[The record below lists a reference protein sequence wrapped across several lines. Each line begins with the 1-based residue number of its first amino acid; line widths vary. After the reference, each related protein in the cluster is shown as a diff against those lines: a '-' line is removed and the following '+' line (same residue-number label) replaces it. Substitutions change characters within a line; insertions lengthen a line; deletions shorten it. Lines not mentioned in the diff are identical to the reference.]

1 MQSRKKESLVIV
13 ALVAALFVLA
23 ATLAFPSHGQSGATQ
38 ASQEVA
44 RTSDAPKGTDANKAN
59 DPSKA
64 ATNAITTDATAT
76 NAASAAPSSS
86 AVAPVAFANA
96 ARQNVTLRDDLDWVF
111 GGKQQ
116 RGWSLYEPLIARTIT
131 AQAGSESNDFAFAV
145 SRWQTSFGLQPS
157 GVLDR
162 DSWMKLVE
170 TWQSR
175 RLKDHSYPSPD
186 QLVTVSPA
194 EFYDPAR
201 PAELRQVERTTY
213 AAYKRLLV
221 AAAADKSLGLQLDA
235 NGDIAQGEKF
245 LKIVSAFRPK
255 EYQDRLRRE
264 QPEAG
269 RAALAVHSPHFTGR
283 ALDLYVG
290 GYDPVSTKDDNRA
303 LQTQTKVYQ
312 WLVRNAETFGFR
324 PYYYEPWHWEY
335 VGN

>member
-1 MQSRKKESLVIV
+1 MQSRKKESFVIV
-13 ALVAALFVLA
+13 ALVAALLVLA
-23 ATLAFPSHGQSGATQ
+23 ATLAYPSHGQSGATPAANAAQ
-38 ASQEVA
+38 PMQEVA
-44 RTSDAPKGTDANKAN
+44 RTTRTGDASATDN
-59 DPSKA
+59 
-64 ATNAITTDATAT
+64 ATA
-76 NAASAAPSSS
+76 AAPSSS
-86 AVAPVAFANA
+86 STSSSVVATVAFANA
-96 ARQNVTLRDDLDWVF
+96 ARQNLVLRDGLDWVF

-116 RGWSLYEPLIARTIT
+116 RGWSLYEPLIARTVA
-131 AQAGSESNDFAFAV
+131 AQTGSESNDFAFAV
-145 SRWQTSFGLQPS
+145 SRWQSSFGLQPS

-186 QLVTVSPA
+186 QLVTVSPT

-213 AAYKRLLV
+213 AAYKRLLA

-235 NGDIAQGEKF
+235 NGDVAQGEKF

-255 EYQDRLRRE
+255 EYQDQLRRQ

-312 WLVRNAETFGFR
+312 WLVKNADQFGFR